1 MDKNDSKR
9 GSALVSLFK
18 SNEIKEIGI
27 ECTEVGI
34 DTFIESGVLQSIP
47 LVSTIVGLYKATGTV
62 RDQLFT
68 EKLVRFLTNFS
79 DLTNDVRIEMVEKL
93 NEDDKFA
100 GKTGA
105 RLIEIIDRMETENK
119 PELAATFF
127 KAFARDEISFDILRR
142 LLVALERVP
151 SFDLDELAL
160 FASRGSYDSLSTD
173 EPRILGYVTAGL
185 AINNGAMDGGRF
197 VPTRLC
203 NIFVK
208 AGELKVKEEENNL
221 DKFFQE

>member
-1 MDKNDSKR
+1 M
-9 GSALVSLFK
+9 
-18 SNEIKEIGI
+18 
-27 ECTEVGI
+27 
-34 DTFIESGVLQSIP
+34 
-47 LVSTIVGLYKATGTV
+47 STIVGLYKATGTV

-127 KAFARDEISFDILRR
+127 KAFAE
-142 LLVALERVP
+142 
-151 SFDLDELAL
+151 
-160 FASRGSYDSLSTD
+160 T
-173 EPRILGYVTAGL
+173 
-185 AINNGAMDGGRF
+185 
-197 VPTRLC
+197 
-203 NIFVK
+203 K
-208 AGELKVKEEENNL
+208 
-221 DKFFQE
+221 